1 MLIKLRGLATLL
13 LCIMNLDLDIDE
25 GLSLDNKDEVKK
37 KVTFAMV
44 QSPSADSV
52 ASMGSLNNNN
62 TDNSNNILLISPA
75 HEVVF
80 SASATGDLV
89 AKLQIQNVSSKP
101 VGYKIK
107 TTSPEK
113 YRVRPSTGSLAP
125 SLSATVE
132 IHCAAAAA
140 TPASAP
146 VSLVRDKFLIT
157 AIFLDTAEL
166 SGQQL
171 TEALKTSKPDSQ
183 YRLRCQVAGAG
194 AGQGGVA
201 AEVTSATPTTV
212 FPATELD
219 QNRQMAN
226 IIRKVTLF
234 IFSYFLIFLMIFVGQ
249 PNKCQARGA
258 CISNE
263 AVYSNPADSHLSSD
277 TPPSDLII
285 FLQYHNL
292 KRKVSAPLVSSIP
305 FIQLLKSVYLSGS

>member
-1 MLIKLRGLATLL
+1 
-13 LCIMNLDLDIDE
+13 MNLDLDIDE

-183 YRLRCQVAGAG
+183 YRLRCQVAGQGAG

-226 IIRKVTLF
+226 IIRKVTSFFHIQLF
-234 IFSYFLIFLMIFVGQ
+234 LCFLNFILIFVGQ

-263 AVYSNPADSHLSSD
+263 AVYSNPTDSHLSGD
-277 TPPSDLII
+277 TPPGDLII
-285 FLQYHNL
+285 FLQHRNL
-292 KRKVSAPLVSSIP
+292 KRKVRTPGILH
-305 FIQLLKSVYLSGS
+305 FHNY

>member
-194 AGQGGVA
+194 QGGVA

-234 IFSYFLIFLMIFVGQ
+234 IFSYFHIFLF
-249 PNKCQARGA
+249 
-258 CISNE
+258 
-263 AVYSNPADSHLSSD
+263 
-277 TPPSDLII
+277 
-285 FLQYHNL
+285 FL
-292 KRKVSAPLVSSIP
+292 
-305 FIQLLKSVYLSGS
+305 

>member
-1 MLIKLRGLATLL
+1 
-13 LCIMNLDLDIDE
+13 MNLDLDIDE

-183 YRLRCQVAGAG
+183 YRLRCQVAGQVAG

-226 IIRKVTLF
+226 IIRKVTSFIYIQLF
-234 IFSYFLIFLMIFVGQ
+234 LCFLNFILIFVGQ

-263 AVYSNPADSHLSSD
+263 AVYSNPTDSHLSGD
-277 TPPSDLII
+277 TPPGDLII
-285 FLQYHNL
+285 FLQHRNL
-292 KRKVSAPLVSSIP
+292 KRKRKVRTPGYPSFS
-305 FIQLLKSVYLSGS
+305 QLLKSVYLSGS

>member
-52 ASMGSLNNNN
+52 ASMGSLNNN
-62 TDNSNNILLISPA
+62 TDSSNNILLISPA

-226 IIRKVTLF
+226 IIRKVTSF
-234 IFSYFLIFLMIFVGQ
+234 IFSYFHIFL
-249 PNKCQARGA
+249 
-258 CISNE
+258 
-263 AVYSNPADSHLSSD
+263 
-277 TPPSDLII
+277 
-285 FLQYHNL
+285 FL
-292 KRKVSAPLVSSIP
+292 
-305 FIQLLKSVYLSGS
+305 F

>member
-194 AGQGGVA
+194 QGGVA

-226 IIRKVTLF
+226 IIRKVTSF
-234 IFSYFLIFLMIFVGQ
+234 IFSYFHIFL
-249 PNKCQARGA
+249 
-258 CISNE
+258 
-263 AVYSNPADSHLSSD
+263 
-277 TPPSDLII
+277 
-285 FLQYHNL
+285 FL
-292 KRKVSAPLVSSIP
+292 
-305 FIQLLKSVYLSGS
+305 F

>member
-1 MLIKLRGLATLL
+1 
-13 LCIMNLDLDIDE
+13 MNLDLDIDE

-132 IHCAAAAA
+132 IHCAAA

-194 AGQGGVA
+194 QGGVA

-226 IIRKVTLF
+226 IIRKVTSFIYIQLF
-234 IFSYFLIFLMIFVGQ
+234 LCFLNFILIFVGQ

-263 AVYSNPADSHLSSD
+263 AVYSNPTDSHLSGD
-277 TPPSDLII
+277 TPPGDLII
-285 FLQYHNL
+285 FLQHRNL
-292 KRKVSAPLVSSIP
+292 KRKRKVRTPGYPP
-305 FIQLLKSVYLSGS
+305 FSQLLKSVYLSGS